1 MSLPVTSTAKHLLI
15 SWDLLDDIHKKG
27 NTVIVVTHEE
37 DIAKHAARIIRL
49 FDGEIAQDYR
59 NEKYIKA

>member
-1 MSLPVTSTAKHLLI
+1 MS
-15 SWDLLDDIHKKG
+15 LLDDIHKKG

-49 FDGEIAQDYR
+49 FDGEISQDYR
-59 NEKYIKA
+59 NENYKAV

>member
-1 MSLPVTSTAKHLLI
+1 MG
-15 SWDLLDDIHKKG
+15 LLDDIHKKG

-59 NEKYIKA
+59 NENYKKV

>member
-1 MSLPVTSTAKHLLI
+1 MG
-15 SWDLLDDIHKKG
+15 LLDAIHKKG

-49 FDGEIAQDYR
+49 FDGEISQDYH
-59 NEKYIKA
+59 NEHYVKA